1 MAIQVAAFQ
10 QVLDPVGGSLV
21 VSAIL
26 AALPLL
32 LLFVLLGV
40 FRMKAWQAGV
50 IGLAASFLLAVI
62 AWRMPL
68 GQALSATGLGAFYA
82 IFPILWILINAL
94 WIYKLTVSTPWF
106 ELLGRTIRSIS
117 DDLRILSILIAFC
130 FGALLESLAGFGA
143 PVAIAAAMLMAAGMK
158 PIKSAVVALLANT
171 APVAFGAMAAP
182 IIALNGVTGIPLQEL
197 SSMTG
202 RQTPFVALV
211 VPLILVFLVDG
222 RRGLRQTWPVAL
234 ASGAAFGLA
243 QFVASNF
250 FVVEL
255 TDVVAAVF
263 TVIVVLLMLRVWQ
276 PAEIIGMSGQS
287 RDVEDVSAAAESARG
302 EDAAGDTM
310 TISAAGGGGR
320 HAAPALPD
328 DGGTE
333 FPAGRSGAH
342 AALPGE
348 GGSRAGGVGAGPG
361 AAAGAGGGQD
371 SAGPG
376 GSDAST
382 GASTG
387 AAGGGARE
395 ADNTRPDARSVW
407 MAVAPYLIIIAVFSL
422 AQIPPV
428 KAWLTQ
434 IGGVTFHWPGLDVTD
449 STGKA
454 VAAQNLRFDHVKATG
469 TLLLFSGILTMLL
482 YRIKA
487 GAGLRIYGETLKQL
501 RWTILTVCAVLALS
515 FVMNLSGQTTTLGVA
530 LASAGGFFAIL
541 SPLLGWIGVAL
552 TGSDTSSNSLFGQ
565 LQVAAANETGLSPTL
580 MAASNS
586 SAGVM
591 GKMLS
596 LQNLAIASAAVG
608 KEGAESLLLRKLI
621 GWSLG
626 LLAMLTAIIWLQS
639 TPILGWMVP

>member
-1 MAIQVAAFQ
+1 MHIPAAQ
-10 QVLDPVGGSLV
+10 YEQVLDPIGDSLV
-21 VSAIL
+21 LSAIL

-32 LLFVLLGV
+32 LLFVMLGV
-40 FRMKAWQAGV
+40 FRLKAYQAG
-50 IGLAASFLLAVI
+50 IISLILSILLALFG
-62 AWRMPL
+62 WGMPL
-68 GQALSATGLGAFYA
+68 DQTLSATALGAFYA

-94 WIYKLTVSTPWF
+94 WIYNLTVATPWF
-106 ELLGRTIRSIS
+106 DVLGRTIRSIS

-158 PIKSAVVALLANT
+158 PLKSAIVALLANT

-202 RQTPFVALV
+202 RQTPFIALV

-222 RRGLRQTWPVAL
+222 KRGVRQTWPVAL
-234 ASGAAFGLA
+234 VAGIVFGLA

-255 TDVVAAVF
+255 TDVVAAVA
-263 TVIVVLLMLRVWQ
+263 TVIAVLLMLRVWQ
-276 PAEIIGMSGQS
+276 PKELIGMSG
-287 RDVEDVSAAAESARG
+287 ESMDD
-302 EDAAGDTM
+302 DAAGVRSKTTSVGGEEGSDTL
-310 TISAAGGGGR
+310 TK
-320 HAAPALPD
+320 
-328 DGGTE
+328 T
-333 FPAGRSGAH
+333 
-342 AALPGE
+342 
-348 GGSRAGGVGAGPG
+348 GGSETAGPSEG
-361 AAAGAGGGQD
+361 TGAGG
-371 SAGPG
+371 SG
-376 GSDAST
+376 GSSAIPT
-382 GASTG
+382 
-387 AAGGGARE
+387 GGGLDSDGNEQEPR
-395 ADNTRPDARSVW
+395 DSTRPPARSVW
-407 MAVAPYLIIIAVFSL
+407 FAVAPYLIIIVVFSL
-422 AQIPPV
+422 AQIPPI

-434 IGGVTFHWPGLDVTD
+434 VGGVTFHWPGLDVVNSSGD
-449 STGKA
+449 PVG
-454 VAAQNLRFDHVKATG
+454 AQNLRFDHVKATG
-469 TLLLFSGILTMLL
+469 TLLLLSGILTMLL
-482 YRIKA
+482 YRIAPGK
-487 GAGLRIYGETLKQL
+487 GVRIYGDTLKTL
-501 RWTILTVCAVLALS
+501 RWTIVTVCSVLALS

-530 LASAGGFFAIL
+530 LASAGGFFALL

-586 SAGVM
+586 SAGVL

-608 KEGAESLLLRKLI
+608 LNGAEGTLLRKLI

-626 LLAMLTAIIWLQS
+626 LLVGMTLLIWLQS
-639 TPILGWMVP
+639 TPMLGWMVP